1 MAKYFSICRYIFLE
15 YNNHANA
22 LAAVKST
29 NNYKIDKSHTF
40 KVNLFT
46 DFEKYKNIPK
56 EWEPP
61 KVQPYKAANNL
72 HYYLLDADCY
82 DQFSVLSG
90 NASNVLVQIWL
101 NSAPDPVLLED
112 RNVNSFTQ
120 SLFLYRTEILDFN

>member
-1 MAKYFSICRYIFLE
+1 MEDSIFPMVKYFSICRYIFLE

-22 LAAVKST
+22 LAAVKSA

-56 EWEPP
+56 DWEPP
-61 KVQPYKAANNL
+61 KPQPYKAANNL
-72 HYYLLDADCY
+72 HYYLLEADCY

-101 NSAPDPVLLED
+101 NSAPDPVSLEE
-112 RNVNSFTQ
+112 RNVSNFM
-120 SLFLYRTEILDFN
+120 